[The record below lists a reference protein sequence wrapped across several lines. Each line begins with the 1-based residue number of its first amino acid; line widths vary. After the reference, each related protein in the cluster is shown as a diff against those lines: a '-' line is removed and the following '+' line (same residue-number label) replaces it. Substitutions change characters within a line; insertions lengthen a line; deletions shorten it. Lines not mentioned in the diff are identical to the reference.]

1 MPEQRGFTLIEL
13 LVTITVLAIVLGIGV
28 PGLRDFVL
36 NNRQVSAV
44 NEMVASL
51 QYARTEAI
59 ARNRTVSLCPS
70 ADGAGCSGSNWS
82 VGWIVFSD
90 SSPAIGGNGIKDGD
104 DTVLRHV
111 EPRGNLDFVS
121 EGGIANAV
129 TYRRNGRA
137 AATGNFR
144 LCDDRGESHGKQIVM
159 DLAGRPRVQKLSGS
173 CP

>member
-1 MPEQRGFTLIEL
+1 MPEQKGFTLIEL
-13 LVTITVLAIVLGIGV
+13 MVTITVLAIILGLGL

-70 ADGAGCSGSNWS
+70 TDGASCSGSAWS
-82 VGWIVFSD
+82 VGWIVFND
-90 SSPAIGGNGIKDGD
+90 DDADGAMDGGDEA
-104 DTVLRHV
+104 VLRSV

-121 EGGIANAV
+121 EGGIANGV

-137 AATGNFR
+137 AATGTFR
-144 LCDDRGESHGKQIVM
+144 LCDLRGASHGKQIVM
-159 DLAGRPRVQKLSGS
+159 DLAGRPQVQKLTGS

>member
-1 MPEQRGFTLIEL
+1 M
-13 LVTITVLAIVLGIGV
+13 LVTITVLAIVLGVGL

-36 NNRQVSAV
+36 NNRQVSTV

-70 ADGAGCSGSNWS
+70 ADGASCSGSEWS

-90 SSPAIGGNGIKDGD
+90 TTPILGGNGTKDGD

-111 EPRGNLDFVS
+111 EPLNRIDFVS
-121 EGGIANAV
+121 YDSTGGSTETSV

-137 AATGNFR
+137 AAARIFR
-144 LCDDRGESHGKQIVM
+144 LCDSRGASHGKQIVM
-159 DLAGRPRVQKLSGS
+159 DLAGRPAVQKLTGS